1 MSAES
6 RMSAERI
13 EHLHVGRPHHFVN
26 DPSDQAGLWLLPST
40 RKVGVICLIITESA
54 LFAIFVVAYVFY
66 MGKSLNPPFPRDVIA
81 FPSKTP
87 WLASIALFA
96 SSFTIIYAEKMMHK
110 LDRKQFLIW
119 WGVTMFLGA
128 YFVYYS
134 AVEWMELIYHEGLT
148 ISVNVFGT
156 TFYSLVGLHLSHVIV
171 GLILLSIIFLLTLL
185 GKIPTDHIEH
195 TEMISWYW
203 HFVDGI
209 WVVVLTLV
217 YFISA
222 RY

>member
-1 MSAES
+1 MSAEK
-6 RMSAERI
+6 I
-13 EHLHVGRPHHFVN
+13 GGLHVGSPTHFVN
-26 DPSDQAGLWLLPST
+26 DPTEHGGPWVLPSQ
-40 RKVGVICLIITESA
+40 RKVGVICLILTESA
-54 LFAIFVVAYVFY
+54 LFAIFVVAYVYY
-66 MGKSLNPPFPRDVIA
+66 MGKSLNPPFPRDVIP

-96 SSFTIIYAEKMMHK
+96 SSFTIVYAEKMMHK
-110 LDRKQFLIW
+110 LDRKGFLIW
-119 WGVTMFLGA
+119 WGITMALGA
-128 YFVYYS
+128 YFVLYS
-134 AVEWMELIYHEGLT
+134 FMEWHELIYHEGLT
-148 ISVNVFGT
+148 ISVNVFGS
-156 TFYSLVGLHLSHVIV
+156 TFYSLVGLHLSHVLV
-171 GLILLSIIFLLTLL
+171 GLLLLGIIFVLTLF
-185 GKIPTDHIEH
+185 GKIPEDHIEH

>member
-1 MSAES
+1 M
-6 RMSAERI
+6 
-13 EHLHVGRPHHFVN
+13 
-26 DPSDQAGLWLLPST
+26 
-40 RKVGVICLIITESA
+40 ICLILTESA
-54 LFAIFVVAYVFY
+54 LFAIFVVAYVYY
-66 MGKSLNPPFPRDVIA
+66 MGKSLNPPFPRDVIP

-96 SSFTIIYAEKMMHK
+96 SSFTIVYAEKMMHK
-110 LDRKQFLIW
+110 LDRKGFLIW
-119 WGVTMFLGA
+119 WGITMALGA
-128 YFVYYS
+128 YFVLYS
-134 AVEWMELIYHEGLT
+134 FMEWHELIYHEGLT
-148 ISVNVFGT
+148 ISVNVFGS
-156 TFYSLVGLHLSHVIV
+156 TFYSLVGLHLSHVLV
-171 GLILLSIIFLLTLL
+171 GLLLLGIIFVLTLF
-185 GKIPTDHIEH
+185 GKIPEDHIEH

>member
-1 MSAES
+1 MSAEKVS
-6 RMSAERI
+6 S
-13 EHLHVGRPHHFVN
+13 LHVGKPTGFVN
-26 DPSDQAGLWLLPST
+26 DPSDHLGPWVLPSQ

-66 MGKSLNPPFPRDVIA
+66 MGKSLNPPFPRDVIT

-96 SSFTIIYAEKMMHK
+96 SSFTIVYAEKMMHK
-110 LDRKQFLIW
+110 LNRKGFLIW
-119 WGVTMFLGA
+119 WGITMALGA
-128 YFVYYS
+128 YFVLYS
-134 AVEWMELIYHEGLT
+134 AMEWHELIYHEGLT
-148 ISVNVFGT
+148 ISTNVFGS
-156 TFYSLVGLHLSHVIV
+156 TFYSLVGLHLSHVLV
-171 GLILLSIIFLLTLL
+171 GLILLGIIFVLTLF
-185 GKIPTDHIEH
+185 GKIPEDHIEH

-217 YFISA
+217 YFISVH
-222 RY
+222 Y

>member
-1 MSAES
+1 MSAEK
-6 RMSAERI
+6 I
-13 EHLHVGRPHHFVN
+13 EHLHVGKPHRFVN
-26 DPSDQAGLWLLPST
+26 DPSEEAGPWLLPSP
-40 RKVGVICLIITESA
+40 RKVGLISLIITESS
-54 LFAIFVVAYVFY
+54 LFSIFVVAYIFY
-66 MGKSLNPPFPRDVIA
+66 MGKSLNPPFPREVIA
-81 FPSKTP
+81 FPTKTP

-110 LDRKQFLIW
+110 LDRKRFLIW
-119 WGVTMFLGA
+119 WGITMALGA
-128 YFVYYS
+128 YFVFYS
-134 AVEWMELIYHEGLT
+134 ATEWMELIYHEGLT

-171 GLILLSIIFLLTLL
+171 GLVLLSIIFVLTLL
-185 GKIPTDHIEH
+185 GKIPVDHIEH

-203 HFVDGI
+203 HFVDAI

-217 YFISA
+217 YFISV

>member
-1 MSAES
+1 MSAEK
-6 RMSAERI
+6 I
-13 EHLHVGRPHHFVN
+13 GGLQVGRPHHFVN
-26 DPSDQAGLWLLPST
+26 DPTEQAGPWVLPSQ
-40 RKVGVICLIITESA
+40 RKVGVICLILTESA
-54 LFAIFVVAYVFY
+54 LFAIFVVAYVYY
-66 MGKSLNPPFPRDVIA
+66 MGKSLNPPFPRDVIP

-96 SSFTIIYAEKMMHK
+96 SSFTIVYAEKMMHK
-110 LDRKQFLIW
+110 LDRKGFLIW
-119 WGVTMFLGA
+119 WGITMALGA
-128 YFVYYS
+128 YFVLYS
-134 AVEWMELIYHEGLT
+134 FMEWHELIYHEGLT
-148 ISVNVFGT
+148 ISVNVFGS
-156 TFYSLVGLHLSHVIV
+156 TFYSLVGLHLSHVLV
-171 GLILLSIIFLLTLL
+171 GLLLLGIIFVLTLF
-185 GKIPTDHIEH
+185 GKIPEDHIEH